1 MTRKLK
7 PVEIPV
13 QEPFRTAVLAVAV
26 TDGEGFTTVGTLV
39 AEAQVALKRA
49 NEALADNSLVA
60 LAAQDM
66 MKGHRRRGGATIEVG
81 ADGSV
86 HLQITYVNKRTSP
99 NTTVAPG
106 GAGLPSLSALREEAE
121 DLGVGIEDLG
131 RQKRKIIQRIEAWKE
146 DQSEQREIDRTLGIV
161 ECPEPSEAPRGRLR
175 DEVGTSAPLHSKKL
189 PTR

>member
-39 AEAQVALKRA
+39 AEAQEALKRA
-49 NEALADNSLVA
+49 NEALTENSLVA

-66 MKGHRRRGGATIEVG
+66 MKGHRRRGGAAIEVG

-86 HLQITYVNKRTSP
+86 HLRITYVNRRASP
-99 NTTVAPG
+99 NATVAPG

-121 DLGVGIEDLG
+121 ALGVNIEDLG
-131 RQKRKIIQRIEAWKE
+131 RQKRKIIHRIETWK
-146 DQSEQREIDRTLGIV
+146 DQSERRGTNTTLEVV
-161 ECPEPSEAPRGRLR
+161 ECSEPLEAPRSRLR

-189 PTR
+189 PPR

>member
-1 MTRKLK
+1 LTRKLK

-26 TDGEGFTTVGTLV
+26 ADGGGFTTVGTLV
-39 AEAQVALKRA
+39 SEAQEALKRA

-66 MKGHRRRGGATIEVG
+66 MKGHRRRGGAAIEVG

-86 HLQITYVNKRTSP
+86 RLQITYKKQVSP
-99 NTTVAPG
+99 NATVAPG
-106 GAGLPSLSALREEAE
+106 GAGLPSLAALRAEAE
-121 DLGVGIEDLG
+121 TLGLDIEDLG
-131 RQKRKIIQRIEAWKE
+131 RQKREIIHRIETWKAS
-146 DQSEQREIDRTLGIV
+146 QSGRIDVALGIV
-161 ECPEPSEAPRGRLR
+161 ECAEPEAPRSRLR

-189 PTR
+189 PPR